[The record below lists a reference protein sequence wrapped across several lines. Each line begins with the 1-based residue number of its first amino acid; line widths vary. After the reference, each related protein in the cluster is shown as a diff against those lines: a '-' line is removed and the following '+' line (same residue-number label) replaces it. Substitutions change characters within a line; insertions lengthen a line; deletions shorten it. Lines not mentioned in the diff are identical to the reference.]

1 MKPSGRGTRALA
13 NKLSTHF
20 GAALMRYEENAR
32 KYREGYGSCTA
43 RIGLKLLPKANAG
56 ELHLIA
62 EAISPATTYKS
73 QGVSL
78 SGGAKKKPPAVDLS
92 MLNPYG
98 DGIHIAVSSGLR
110 QGSGTGFAFR
120 FTHKSST
127 VEIQKEIGTWTTS
140 RRRIFRT
147 PS

>member
-1 MKPSGRGTRALA
+1 M
-13 NKLSTHF
+13 H
-20 GAALMRYEENAR
+20 GAHRLEIVV
-32 KYREGYGSCTA
+32 K
-43 RIGLKLLPKANAG
+43 
-56 ELHLIA
+56 LHLIA
-62 EAISPATTYKS
+62 EAISPATAYKS
-73 QGVSL
+73 QRISL

-140 RRRIFRT
+140 RHRIFRT